1 VHINATMY
9 ETIWAQGG
17 SVAEGGIHIPMGEIK
32 GILDIGAISIAQQ
45 SISQLVRLKFL
56 VLTFLL

>member
-1 VHINATMY
+1 MY